1 MQSRKIE
8 QWIKFL
14 QNVNDSAKKSLMM
27 LWIQGWFL
35 YLINK
40 TEFFFGGR
48 TLKINSFSVTDS
60 LTISPSS
67 HDRSLVSQVTILK

>member
-8 QWIKFL
+8 QWIKIL

-40 TEFFFGGR
+40 TEFFSGR
-48 TLKINSFSVTDS
+48 TLKFNSFSVTDS